1 MDRLIFTSNATINA
15 QAMVRTALVNEMAN
29 VSTVGFKR
37 SFETALRTIKV
48 EGQGFD
54 TRYQMQPVL

>member
-1 MDRLIFTSNATINA
+1 MDRLIFTSNGTINA

-37 SFETALRTIKV
+37 SF
-48 EGQGFD
+48 
-54 TRYQMQPVL
+54 